1 MNEFS
6 QLLQITQDLMAS
18 VEAQQ
23 LQINSMREQIAA
35 LSEAIQGQPSEQNLK
50 DQEAA

>member
-6 QLLQITQDLMAS
+6 QLLKITQDLMAT
-18 VEAQQ
+18 VETQQ
-23 LQINSMREQIAA
+23 LQINGMQEQIAA
-35 LSEAIQGQPSEQNLK
+35 LSEAIQDQLSEKNLK